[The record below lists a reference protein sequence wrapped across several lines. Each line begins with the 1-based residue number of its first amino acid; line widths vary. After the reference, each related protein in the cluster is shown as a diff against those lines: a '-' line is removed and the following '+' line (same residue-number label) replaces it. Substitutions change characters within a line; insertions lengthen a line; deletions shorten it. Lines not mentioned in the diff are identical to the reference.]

1 MSSAASF
8 RDAGMLVR
16 LLSVSLTLLLLALA
30 AACEEEGPTG
40 QPTTPVAPT
49 EELFVTATPPITTP
63 PTTGTPAPGL
73 DIRNEDLASRPEVTS
88 YVSSAGG
95 EPDPT
100 RTLYGDLTG
109 DGVDEAVLPI
119 SSGGTLGDLAQF
131 VYGYV
136 DGEVTLLLRAL
147 PQDPQS
153 GISAEIEDGRLVT
166 TEALYDEDDPRAEPN
181 ELRTVT
187 YRWDG
192 SSLVIDDETIEPQ

>member
-1 MSSAASF
+1 MPN
-8 RDAGMLVR
+8 R
-16 LLSVSLTLLLLALA
+16 LLIVSVALVALALA
-30 AACEEEGPTG
+30 AACEEEDGANGP
-40 QPTTPVAPT
+40 PATPATATV
-49 EELFVTATPPITTP
+49 EEPFVTPTLPTIATP
-63 PTTGTPAPGL
+63 PTTGTPGAGGE
-73 DIRNEDLASRPEVTS
+73 IRGVDLASRPEVTEFIAG
-88 YVSSAGG
+88 AGG

-100 RTLYGDLTG
+100 RILYGDLTG
-109 DGVDEAVLPI
+109 DSQEEAVLPI

-131 VYGYV
+131 VYGFV

-153 GISAEIEDGRLVT
+153 GITAEIQNGRLVT